1 MGHEIELKMKLEW
14 WQRTPDLAVPSTLCA
29 EGGAFEGTCLSS
41 INYLVLGIKSRALC
55 VLSIYSIAEL
65 SL

>member
-1 MGHEIELKMKLEW
+1 M
-14 WQRTPDLAVPSTLCA
+14 TPDLAVPSTLCA
-29 EGGAFEGTCLSS
+29 EGGASEGTCLSS

-55 VLSIYSIAEL
+55 VLSIYAIVEL